1 MRISNNMVV
10 YNFLNSM
17 DKSQNRMNS
26 IQEQLSDG
34 KLVHRPSDDPIR
46 AYRGLRFN
54 VDLAVNEQY
63 QQNMKDAMAWMNQSD
78 AALSDLSDLTQRAKE
93 IVVQAVSANPS
104 LGQEALGK
112 QMDGL
117 IDQAVHDGNTQIGDR
132 YIFAGQQDKV
142 IDGPFKRM
150 TITVAGVPKEYVVY
164 RGDLNKVSMSIQ
176 AGANDPR
183 KDSVNVTGDE
193 VFGPMTMVTDSV
205 TGQSYAT
212 AGFFS
217 DLLAIKNDLAT
228 GKADLVKLSNVG
240 LANVD
245 LAHDRLLLAQTQIG
259 ARMASYQMAQNM
271 MQFANTTIAENASA
285 NDDVNIAKATIDFK
299 NNENVYNAS
308 LAVGA
313 RIMPPSLVDFL
324 K

>member
-1 MRISNNMVV
+1 VRISNNMVV